1 MAADDQTNPAI
12 IVRELIQNSMDASL
26 EAGRST
32 CLVDFVLE
40 DASLQEIPG
49 IESYRVALANAKI
62 AHKENIEAAEA
73 TIERFE
79 NCLKK
84 QCIPVLSVL
93 DNGIGLD
100 SSRMHSLLGD
110 GTSDKTGASSN
121 RGGSFGVGH
130 YTTFPASD
138 LRYIIYGGVTKNGST
153 CMSGHAVLAS
163 HPPPP
168 PIIVQM
174 VAVRR

>member
-1 MAADDQTNPAI
+1 MAADDQANPAI
-12 IVRELIQNSMDASL
+12 IVRELIQNSMDASI
-26 EAGRST
+26 EAGRSS
-32 CLVDFVLE
+32 CIVDFVLE
-40 DASLQEIPG
+40 EVSLQELPG
-49 IESYRVALANAKI
+49 IESYRAALANAKI
-62 AHKENIEAAEA
+62 AHKDNLEAAEA

-84 QCIPVLSVL
+84 HSVPVLNVL

-110 GTSDKTGASSN
+110 GTSDKTGASAN

-138 LRYIIYGGVTKNGST
+138 LRYILYGGVTKNGAT

-163 HPPPP
+163 HPPPS
-168 PIIVQM
+168 IIV
-174 VAVRR
+174 